1 MIKVLVFNMAVVLA
15 LVLSYLDDSVNKYYI
30 NYGTYELKMFE

>member
-1 MIKVLVFNMAVVLA
+1 MIKVLVFNVAVVNV

-30 NYGTYELKMFE
+30 YYGTYELKMFE